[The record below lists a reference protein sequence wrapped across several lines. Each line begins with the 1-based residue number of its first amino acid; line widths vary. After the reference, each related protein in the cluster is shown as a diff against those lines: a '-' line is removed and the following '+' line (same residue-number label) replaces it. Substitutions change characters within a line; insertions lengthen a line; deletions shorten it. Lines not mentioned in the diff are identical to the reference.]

1 MSFQACVFIVDDDY
15 AVRDSLGQVMA
26 TAALPHKLFDSAEQF
41 LESYKPGQP
50 GCLLL
55 DMNMPGMTGDELQA
69 ELIRLNITL
78 PIIFLTA
85 YGDIPTTVQAIK
97 AGAVDFLTK
106 PVSSKLLVERI
117 KAVLCQQAA
126 LSEHDPCKRIMNLT
140 VRESE
145 VMCLVIAGHSNKQIG
160 RQLGISYRT
169 VEIHRARVMEKTG
182 ASNLLDLVRICS
194 ECRIQGQPVE

>member
-1 MSFQACVFIVDDDY
+1 MTFQACVFIVDDDY
-15 AVRDSLGQVMA
+15 AVRDSLGQVME
-26 TAALPHKLFDSAEQF
+26 TAALPYQLFDSAEHF
-41 LESYKPGQP
+41 LESYKRGQP

-55 DMNMPGMTGDELQA
+55 DMNMPGMTGGELQA
-69 ELIRLNITL
+69 ELIHLNIQL

-85 YGDIPTTVQAIK
+85 FGDIPTTVRAIK

-106 PVSSKLLVERI
+106 PVASKLLVERI
-117 KAVLCQQAA
+117 TEVLRQQVA
-126 LSEHDPCKRIMNLT
+126 LYEHSQCNRIMTLT
-140 VRESE
+140 AREWE
-145 VMCLVIAGHSNKQIG
+145 VMHLVIAGHSNKHVA

-194 ECRIQGQPVE
+194 QCQIQSHPVE